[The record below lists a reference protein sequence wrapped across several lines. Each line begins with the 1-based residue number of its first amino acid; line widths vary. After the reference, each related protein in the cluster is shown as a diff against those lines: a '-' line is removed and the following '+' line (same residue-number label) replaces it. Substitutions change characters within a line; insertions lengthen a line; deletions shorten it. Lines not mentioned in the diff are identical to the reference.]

1 MFKYFIYFFDKL
13 KKFRSIIFFLFGLLN
28 FNYLSITDLTWTNAI
43 SISASNPNFLY
54 LNGATNATIII
65 IDRINVYNTTLM
77 RNLINWDFISYGSL
91 SVSNSVFSNLKLT
104 TGNSLIKS
112 RPIKQLIFK
121 NITLIGITELT
132 NTDTSTVMLSIEA
145 LNLDTN
151 LTFEISEMMISNS
164 SSKFL
169 QLSGILN
176 APSSSKILNICN
188 VQLTNATINYQN
200 NLIEFGNIETQVDFT
215 IIISNILFSNI
226 NFVAGGNMLS
236 LQHQTANTMVIQNS
250 VFQNIYGGSVT
261 IESANKQRLD
271 LPTKVWFQNLTANNL
286 NEHLNSFIKVYLGAE
301 LNITDSVF
309 SNIFNIQSGSVM
321 YAGDQNSMTI
331 FKNWVFSNNTSV
343 TGGVFNIE
351 YNSLVIL
358 DGCSVFNNF
367 AIQSGVIQ
375 INSNAHYQFFN
386 SSFYHNYAISSSFG
400 EIFDT
405 SELSVISNC
414 TIYQNYII
422 TNQTL
427 VSEIKNWVNLWFM
440 TKEFGTYI
448 INK

>member
-54 LNGATNATIII
+54 LNGATNATIIT

-77 RNLINWDFISYGSL
+77 RNL
-91 SVSNSVFSNLKLT
+91 
-104 TGNSLIKS
+104 
-112 RPIKQLIFK
+112 
-121 NITLIGITELT
+121 
-132 NTDTSTVMLSIEA
+132 
-145 LNLDTN
+145 
-151 LTFEISEMMISNS
+151 
-164 SSKFL
+164 
-169 QLSGILN
+169 
-176 APSSSKILNICN
+176 
-188 VQLTNATINYQN
+188 N
-200 NLIEFGNIETQVDFT
+200 NLIEFGDIETQADFT

-286 NEHLNSFIKVYLGAE
+286 NKHLNSFIKVYLGAD
-301 LNITDSVF
+301 LIITDSVF

-321 YAGDQNSMTI
+321 YAGDQNSMTT
-331 FKNWVFSNNTSV
+331 FKNRVFSNNTSI

-367 AIQSGVIQ
+367 AIQSGIIQ

-386 SSFYHNYAISSSFG
+386 SSFYHNYAISSSFD

-405 SELSVISNC
+405 SELFVISNW
-414 TIYQNYII
+414 TIY
-422 TNQTL
+422 
-427 VSEIKNWVNLWFM
+427 
-440 TKEFGTYI
+440 
-448 INK
+448 

>member
-1 MFKYFIYFFDKL
+1 ML
-13 KKFRSIIFFLFGLLN
+13 QTGP
-28 FNYLSITDLTWTNAI
+28 LTQ
-43 SISASNPNFLY
+43 L
-54 LNGATNATIII
+54 
-65 IDRINVYNTTLM
+65 
-77 RNLINWDFISYGSL
+77 LINNWTFY
-91 SVSNSVFSNLKLT
+91 N
-104 TGNSLIKS
+104 
-112 RPIKQLIFK
+112 IFESSSSDV
-121 NITLIGITELT
+121 NIAIFNIIALDLNT
-132 NTDTSTVMLSIEA
+132 N
-145 LNLDTN
+145 N
-151 LTFEISEMMISNS
+151 TFEINDISISNS

-169 QLSGILN
+169 QLSGIQN
-176 APSSSKILNICN
+176 APLSSKILNINN

-200 NLIEFGNIETQVDFT
+200 NLIEFGDIETQADFT

-286 NEHLNSFIKVYLGAE
+286 NKHLNSFIKVYLGAD
-301 LNITDSVF
+301 LIITDSVF

-321 YAGDQNSMTI
+321 YAGDQNSMTT
-331 FKNWVFSNNTSV
+331 FKNRVFSNNTSI

-367 AIQSGVIQ
+367 AIQSGIIQ

-386 SSFYHNYAISSSFG
+386 SSFYHNYAISSSFD

-405 SELSVISNC
+405 SELFVISNW
-414 TIYQNYII
+414 TIY
-422 TNQTL
+422 
-427 VSEIKNWVNLWFM
+427 
-440 TKEFGTYI
+440 
-448 INK
+448 